1 MAEGDA
7 LVVTGEVSYVGF
19 RKADIEGVTDV
30 EVNVV
35 GTSEVPS
42 VIVCRA
48 LGNVLVIASLEIE

>member
-1 MAEGDA
+1 M
-7 LVVTGEVSYVGF
+7 GF